1 MKKWWL
7 LLISLSAFSACAPES
22 VEKYHTGETEEQVMS
37 LLNQREYHKAIF
49 LIESRQGQYPEG
61 KMGYLLAQAYLG
73 KAGLEP
79 LEFAAKIFSEIPES
93 QELFFPKCERSSQKN
108 LELSEK
114 CLLQRVFLFAPSPDS
129 KEMQRAR
136 ALFRKAY
143 PSAKDAPPWINA
155 LIGMVE
161 LVSFTKRTGNLYL
174 YAMGKSALT
183 YTPEDLPWLESQAKN
198 GFQEAKF
205 TLERAE
211 YSGEKISKLLGA
223 KEKNLWFQRAE
234 GTVDFASSMGLR
246 KFYDFLRENLVKPTD
261 EIRYGDA
268 LDRLKKVFESENSL

>member
-1 MKKWWL
+1 MKIFFSFL
-7 LLISLSAFSACAPES
+7 LGLGALTACAPES

-37 LLNQREYHKAIF
+37 LFNQREYHKAIF
-49 LIESRQGQYPEG
+49 LIESREGEYPSG

-79 LEFAAKIFSEIPES
+79 LEFAAKIFGEIPAS
-93 QELFFPKCERSSQKN
+93 QELFFPKCERGAQRN

-114 CLLQRVFLFAPSPDS
+114 CLLQRVYLFAPAPDS

-143 PSAKDAPPWINA
+143 PSARDTPPWVNA

-161 LVSFTKRTGNLYL
+161 LISFTKRTGNLYF

-183 YTPEDLPWLESQAKN
+183 YTQADLPWLETQAKN
-198 GFQEAKF
+198 GFQEARF

-211 YSGEKISKLLGA
+211 HSGEKISKLLGA

-234 GTVDFASSMGLR
+234 GTVDFTNAMGLR
-246 KFYDFLRENLVKPTD
+246 RFYDFLRENLVKPTD

-268 LDRLKKVFESENSL
+268 LDRLKKILETENTL